1 MKQALYLFPLR
12 IRYALLLACALFA
25 LAGCG
30 KSVIAVP
37 DSPTAQTAQRTTAD
51 AKNAVVRTA
60 RSQIGTPYKSGGQS
74 PGGFDCS
81 GLVTWAYKQHGFQVP
96 RTTSEQTRL
105 GRKVERA
112 GLQAGDILVFRTSS
126 GLHTGIYSG
135 RGTFIH
141 SPKTGEKV
149 REDALNNVYW
159 NKVYREARR
168 VL

>member
-1 MKQALYLFPLR
+1 M
-12 IRYALLLACALFA
+12 RYALLLGYALLA

-30 KSVIAVP
+30 KSIIAVP
-37 DSPTAQTAQRTTAD
+37 DPSAAQTQRTTAD
-51 AKNAVVRTA
+51 AKNAVVRTV
-60 RSQIGTPYKSGGQS
+60 RSQIGTPYKTGGQN

-81 GLVTWAYKQHGFQVP
+81 GLVAWTYKQHGFQIP
-96 RTTSEQTRL
+96 RTTTEQTRS

-112 GLQAGDILVFRTSS
+112 ALQAGDILVFRTNS

-159 NKVYREARR
+159 SKAYREARR